1 MRRIYLSF
9 IDQEKREDKMR
20 LKTILNESCDFK
32 QFVIGDSQ
40 FSSDRKSIE
49 VKINPRARSK
59 PICSQCGNKGST
71 YDHLPQKRV
80 EFIPIWGFFVF
91 FIYSMR
97 RVQCKSCGVKVEQV
111 PWSSGKKTITHHYSK
126 YLADWAKEMSWKAV
140 AIRFRTSWQTV
151 FRAVEEVV
159 AYGLKKRV
167 INGVT
172 AIGIDEVQYHVGQCY
187 MTLVYQIDQGCRR
200 LLWVGKDRTMKTLR
214 RFFADMWKED
224 RSFRKNIKVVCT
236 DMWKAYLTV
245 IKEKIPNA
253 INVLDRFHI
262 MQKFGKA
269 LDKIRAQEVKR
280 LKSEGKEPLLKSS
293 RWCFLK
299 RKFNLT
305 KSQKGKLKE
314 LVDMNL
320 SIVKAYVLKEQ
331 FHKFWEY
338 VSPIWAG
345 KFLDNWCELAEESEL
360 EPMIGIIK
368 MLKSHRE
375 LILNYFRAKKEFSS
389 GIVEGLNRKVN
400 LTIRKA
406 FGFRSFEVMEVALY
420 HQLGK
425 LPEPS
430 FTHEFW

>member
-1 MRRIYLSF
+1 
-9 IDQEKREDKMR
+9 
-20 LKTILNESCDFK
+20 
-32 QFVIGDSQ
+32 
-40 FSSDRKSIE
+40 
-49 VKINPRARSK
+49 
-59 PICSQCGNKGST
+59 
-71 YDHLPQKRV
+71 
-80 EFIPIWGFFVF
+80 
-91 FIYSMR
+91 MR
-97 RVQCKSCGVKVEQV
+97 RVQCKSCGVKVEHV
-111 PWSSGKKTITHHYSK
+111 PWSSGKKTITHHYFK

-159 AYGLKKRV
+159 AYGLKSLVTK
-167 INGVT
+167 GVT
-172 AIGIDEVQYHVGQCY
+172 ATGIDEVQYHVGQCY

-200 LLWVGKDRTMKTLR
+200 FLWVGKDRTMKTLH

-224 RSFRKNIKVVCT
+224 RSFRKNIQVVCT

-280 LKSEGKEPLLKSS
+280 LKSEGKESLLKSS

-360 EPMIGIIK
+360 EPMVGIVK
-368 MLKSHRE
+368 MQKSHRE
-375 LILNYFRAKKEFSS
+375 LILNYFRVKKEFSS

-425 LPEPS
+425 LPEPR